1 MSAVEPLA
9 PAADVGGPGQPLLQ
23 VRGLSK
29 QFPVR
34 GGLRTR
40 AGVVRAVD
48 GVSFTVNKREV
59 MGVVGESG
67 CGKSTMARLVI
78 GLIAPDKGD
87 IVFDGE
93 AVGDVLSLRD
103 LRRRVQMVFQD
114 SYASLNPRLTI
125 EDTISFGP
133 RVHDLAPNQARDAR
147 TIFCARSASIRR
159 CSRRAIRTS
168 FPEGSGSASTL
179 HARSRSRRGS
189 CCSTRRSRHW
199 TSRWRRRSSIFFS
212 SSRRI
217 WT

>member
-9 PAADVGGPGQPLLQ
+9 PAAEVGGAGQPLLQ

-48 GVSFTVNKREV
+48 GVSFTVTKREV
-59 MGVVGESG
+59 MGVVGEAG
-67 CGKSTMARLVI
+67 CGNSTMARLVI

-114 SYASLNPRLTI
+114 RYAALNQPLTI
-125 EDTISFGP
+125 EENIL
-133 RVHDLAPNQARDAR
+133 V
-147 TIFCARSASIRR
+147 
-159 CSRRAIRTS
+159 
-168 FPEGSGSASTL
+168 
-179 HARSRSRRGS
+179 
-189 CCSTRRSRHW
+189 
-199 TSRWRRRSSIFFS
+199 
-212 SSRRI
+212 
-217 WT
+217 

>member
-1 MSAVEPLA
+1 MSALESLA
-9 PAADVGGPGQPLLQ
+9 PAADVGGPEQALLE

-29 QFPVR
+29 HFPVR

-48 GVSFTVNKREV
+48 DVSFTVNKREV
-59 MGVVGESG
+59 LGVVGESG

-114 SYASLNPRLTI
+114 SYARFHPRLT
-125 EDTISFGP
+125 T
-133 RVHDLAPNQARDAR
+133 Q
-147 TIFCARSASIRR
+147 
-159 CSRRAIRTS
+159 
-168 FPEGSGSASTL
+168 
-179 HARSRSRRGS
+179 
-189 CCSTRRSRHW
+189 
-199 TSRWRRRSSIFFS
+199 
-212 SSRRI
+212 
-217 WT
+217 